1 VFKTGIGLAYWKE
14 TPIILKRQATCD
26 PEPDCPLSTVKFD
39 SMTDPSPLD
48 RFHFTKTTLPNGL
61 DIVVRRQEQLPLVA
75 INLWYHVGS
84 KNEERTQRGFTHLF
98 EHLMFEG
105 SEHYPGDF
113 FKHLQPLGANIN
125 GSTSSDRTNYFV
137 DLPTV
142 HAERALAM
150 ESDRMAHLLGA
161 LDERKL
167 TIQKGVVTNEYRQ
180 NYANR
185 PYGMV
190 WSLIAEALYPPQH
203 PYSWLTIGSME
214 DIERASMEDVSAF
227 FRRYYVPSNA
237 SLAVVGDLDEDH
249 ALALAERY
257 FGAIPG
263 GTPALRP
270 WAPTPSL
277 AEDREIVLRDRV
289 ELDRIYL
296 TWPTVPHFHDDDAA
310 LILLGDVLARGRASR
325 LYRRLV
331 LEEQVAQ
338 DVSAYQSGRELAG
351 SFGII
356 VTLRPSRSMDQA
368 RDLVDVELRALAE
381 SEVTVEELQRVQN
394 MRVAGFYFA
403 LEHIG
408 GFGGV
413 ADRLNAYNIFRGDP
427 ALIGTDVRRFR
438 EVTSPMIRAVVQ
450 RHITGQPR
458 VALSVIGRGGAGHAV
473 APDRTSVPEGRES
486 PGFAAPLPEAL
497 HLRSGMPLWVFPRRD
512 LPTVAGSIVIPG
524 GGGLQRPEQGG
535 LAQLTADMLDE
546 GTTTR
551 SAADIAMAVEAMG
564 ASISVSCGWDGTYV
578 GFRCLAPDLER
589 TLDLAA
595 DILINPTFP
604 DVEWRRVH
612 AQTLAALRA
621 ELDSAEA
628 RAYRAL
634 LKALYGTGHPY
645 RFPLG
650 GTEEIV
656 VGIVADD
663 LKAFHNRYLV
673 PGTASVVVAGDVDP
687 AAVAE
692 LLDRHLAGWRGPVV
706 TLPDLPDGE
715 LSPQPRIL
723 LLDRPGAPQAVVRA
737 GHRGIARLDPTF
749 DPLLVFNQILGG
761 QFTSRLNEK
770 LREERGFTY
779 GVRSQFECRRFAGP
793 FSIGTSLQSD
803 RLAEAIDDIR
813 NEVTAI
819 LSDRPPTQEE
829 LDNARRSLIEGHP
842 RHLETPSALVSRYGT
857 LLVHGLPADYEAS
870 FADRLAGIERDTL
883 IEAARAAILPESLV
897 VVVVADTSRVL
908 ESLKTLDWAR
918 LELIDD

>member
-1 VFKTGIGLAYWKE
+1 
-14 TPIILKRQATCD
+14 
-26 PEPDCPLSTVKFD
+26 
-39 SMTDPSPLD
+39 MTDPSALD

-61 DIVVRRQEQLPLVA
+61 DVIVRRQDQLPIAA

-105 SEHYPGDF
+105 SENYPGDF

-137 DLPTV
+137 DLPTAHV
-142 HAERALAM
+142 ERAIAM
-150 ESDRMAHLLGA
+150 ESDRMANLLGA
-161 LDERKL
+161 LDDRKL
-167 TIQKGVVTNEYRQ
+167 RIQKGVVTNEYRQ

-214 DIERASMEDVSAF
+214 DIDRATMEDVSAF
-227 FRRYYVPSNA
+227 FKRYYVPSNA
-237 SLAVVGDLDEDH
+237 SLAVVGDLDED
-249 ALALAERY
+249 AAIALAERH

-270 WAPTPSL
+270 WAPSPSP
-277 AEDREIVLRDRV
+277 ETDREIVLRDRV

-296 TWPTVPHFHDDDAA
+296 TWPTVSHFHDDDAA
-310 LILLGDVLARGRASR
+310 LILLGDILARGRASR

-351 SFGII
+351 SFGIV
-356 VTLRPSRSMDQA
+356 VTLRPSRLIAQA
-368 RDLVDVELRALAE
+368 RDLVEAELSALSEVEVEDEELR
-381 SEVTVEELQRVQN
+381 RVQN
-394 MRVAGFYFA
+394 MRTAGFYFA

-413 ADRLNAYNIFRGDP
+413 ADRLNAYNVFRGDP

-438 EVTSPMIRAVVQ
+438 EVTAAAIRGVVG
-450 RHITGQPR
+450 RRIAGKPR
-458 VALSVIGRGGAGHAV
+458 VALSVVGRGGAGSAT
-473 APDRTSVPEGRES
+473 APDRGAVPERPES
-486 PGFAAPLPEAL
+486 SRFAAPMPRAL
-497 HLRSGMPLWVFPRRD
+497 RLASGMPLWAFPRRE

-524 GGGLQRPEQGG
+524 GGGLQWPEQAG
-535 LAQLTADMLDE
+535 LAQITADMLDE
-546 GTTTR
+546 GTTKRT
-551 SAADIAMAVEAMG
+551 AMQIAMAAEAMG
-564 ASISVSCGWDGTYV
+564 ASISVSCGWDGIYI
-578 GFRCLAPDLER
+578 GFRCLATDLGA
-589 TLDLAA
+589 TLDLVV
-595 DILINPTFP
+595 DILLNPTFP
-604 DVEWRRVH
+604 DGEWGRVH

-621 ELDSAEA
+621 ERDSAEA

-634 LKALYGTGHPY
+634 LKALYDVEHPY

-650 GTEEIV
+650 GTEESV
-656 VGIVADD
+656 RDLGAED
-663 LKAFHNRYLV
+663 LKAFHARYLV
-673 PGTASVVVAGDVDP
+673 PGQASVVVAGDADP
-687 AAVAE
+687 ETVAE
-692 LLDRHLAGWRGPVV
+692 ELDRRLDGWRGPEVALPA
-706 TLPDLPDGE
+706 LPDVG

-737 GHRGIARLDPTF
+737 GHRGIARLDPSF
-749 DPLLVFNQILGG
+749 DHLLVFNQILGG

-779 GVRSQFECRRFAGP
+779 GVRSQFECRRSPGP
-793 FSIGTSLQSD
+793 FSIGASLQSD

-813 NEVTAI
+813 HEVQAI
-819 LSDRPPTQEE
+819 LTGRPPTQDE
-829 LDNARRSLIEGHP
+829 LEKARRSLIEGQP
-842 RHLETPSALVSRYGT
+842 RHLETSSALVSRYGG
-857 LLVHGLPADYEAS
+857 LLVHGLPAEHEAE
-870 FADRLAGIERDTL
+870 FADRLARIDRDSL
-883 IEAARAAILPESLV
+883 IEAAGAAIHPGSLV
-897 VVVVADTSRVL
+897 VVVVADASQVL
-908 ESLKTLDWAR
+908 ERLKSLDWAR
-918 LELIDD
+918 LEVIED